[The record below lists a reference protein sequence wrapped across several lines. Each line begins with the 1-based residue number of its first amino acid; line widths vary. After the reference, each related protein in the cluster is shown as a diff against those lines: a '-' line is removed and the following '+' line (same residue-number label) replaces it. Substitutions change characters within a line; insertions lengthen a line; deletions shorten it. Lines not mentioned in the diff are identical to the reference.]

1 MISVTSRKES
11 HATKKKL
18 IFCFPF
24 PFFLVL
30 YMRNDHLTMVI
41 LTILT
46 MNFQINMKKI
56 LKIEK
61 KNLYVFLLDVDSNFI
76 IV

>member
-1 MISVTSRKES
+1 
-11 HATKKKL
+11 L
-18 IFCFPF
+18 IVQQR
-24 PFFLVL
+24 LLKSYTVYNGSNLAVL
-30 YMRNDHLTMVI
+30 DGLSNHNKMGKDHLTMVM

-61 KNLYVFLLDVDSNFI
+61 KLMNMFFYL
-76 IV
+76 